1 MLMTAFHGLCMA
13 VADSVPGVSGGTI
26 AFILGFYDRFLDA
39 LHGLFRGDMA
49 VRRKSL
55 LYLVKL
61 GLGWGIG
68 MVVCALLL
76 SGLFTRYIYDMSSLF
91 LGLTVASLPFI
102 LVAERPALRGGL
114 RHLPFTVLGLALVV
128 GLTALRSGTGPMG
141 SLDFAQLQ
149 PLQLVYLF
157 LTGAVAI
164 TAMVLPGIS
173 GSTILLIA
181 GAYLP
186 AIQAIRRFLSLQ
198 LDVLPGLVALGLGVI
213 AGVAVSI
220 HAIRSAL
227 RRHRSQ
233 MVYLI
238 VGLMLGSLYAIVM
251 GPTSL
256 SQPVAPLDLSTF
268 DPASAL
274 LGIAVLL
281 GLEAL
286 RKRTERQ
293 TKGKEVL
300 LHGSR

>member
-39 LHGLFRGDMA
+39 LHGLFRGGTA
-49 VRRKSL
+49 VRRKSF

-68 MVVCALLL
+68 MGVCALLL

-114 RHLPFTVLGLALVV
+114 RHLPFTVLGLVLVV
-128 GLTALRSGTGPMG
+128 GLTALRSGSGPMG
-141 SLDFAQLQ
+141 RLDFAQLQ

-186 AIQAIRRFLSLQ
+186 AIQAIRCFLSLQ
-198 LDVLPGLVALGLGVI
+198 LDVLPGLIALGLGVI

-256 SQPVAPLDLSTF
+256 SQPVPPLDLSTF

-281 GLEAL
+281 GLEVL

>member
-39 LHGLFRGDMA
+39 LHGLFRGDTA
-49 VRRKSL
+49 VRRKSF

-68 MVVCALLL
+68 MGVCALLL

-102 LVAERPALRGGL
+102 LVAERPALRGGP
-114 RHLPFTVLGLALVV
+114 RHLPFTALGLVLVV
-128 GLTALRSGTGPMG
+128 GLTALRSGSGPMG

-198 LDVLPGLVALGLGVI
+198 LDVLPGLIALGLGVI
-213 AGVAVSI
+213 AGVAISI

-238 VGLMLGSLYAIVM
+238 IGLMLGSLYAIVM

-256 SQPVAPLDLSTF
+256 SQPVPPLDLSTF

-281 GLEAL
+281 GLEVL

-300 LHGSR
+300 LHVSR

>member
-39 LHGLFRGDMA
+39 LHGLFRGDTA
-49 VRRKSL
+49 VRRKSF

-68 MVVCALLL
+68 MGVCALLL

-114 RHLPFTVLGLALVV
+114 RHLPFTALGLVLVV
-128 GLTALRSGTGPMG
+128 GLTALRSGSGPMG
-141 SLDFAQLQ
+141 SLDFAQLP
-149 PLQLVYLF
+149 PLQLLYLF

-213 AGVAVSI
+213 AGVVISI

-238 VGLMLGSLYAIVM
+238 IGLMLGSLYAIVM

-256 SQPVAPLDLSTF
+256 SQPVPPLDLSTF

-274 LGIAVLL
+274 LGLAVLL
-281 GLEAL
+281 GLEVL
-286 RKRTERQ
+286 RKRAERQ

>member
-1 MLMTAFHGLCMA
+1 MLMTAFHGLCMS

-39 LHGLFRGDMA
+39 LHGLFGSDAA
-49 VRRKSL
+49 VRRQSL
-55 LYLVKL
+55 CYLAKL
-61 GLGWGIG
+61 GLGWGLG
-68 MVVCALLL
+68 MVVCVLLL

-91 LGLTVASLPFI
+91 LGLTVASLPFV

-114 RHLPFTVLGLALVV
+114 RHLPFTALGLVLVV
-128 GLTALRSGTGPMG
+128 GLTALRSGSGPMG
-141 SLDFAQLQ
+141 SLDFAQLS
-149 PLQLVYLF
+149 PLWLVYLF

-164 TAMVLPGIS
+164 AAMVLPGIS

-198 LDVLPGLVALGLGVI
+198 FDVLPGLIALGLGVI

-220 HAIRSAL
+220 HAIRFAL
-227 RRHRSQ
+227 RQHRSQ

-238 VGLMLGSLYAIVM
+238 LGLMLGSLYAIVM

-256 SQPVAPLDLSTF
+256 ARPVPPLDLSTF

-281 GLEAL
+281 GLEVL
-286 RKRTERQ
+286 RKRMVRQ
-293 TKGKEVL
+293 SKGKEVL

>member
-49 VRRKSL
+49 VRRKSF

-68 MVVCALLL
+68 MGVCALLL

-238 VGLMLGSLYAIVM
+238 IGLMLGSLYAIVM

-256 SQPVAPLDLSTF
+256 SQPVPPLDLSTF

>member
-39 LHGLFRGDMA
+39 LHGLFRGDTA
-49 VRRKSL
+49 VRRKSF

-68 MVVCALLL
+68 MGVCALLL

-128 GLTALRSGTGPMG
+128 GLTALRSGSGPMG

-198 LDVLPGLVALGLGVI
+198 LDVLPGLIALGLGVI

-220 HAIRSAL
+220 HTIRSAL

-256 SQPVAPLDLSTF
+256 SQPVPPLDLSTF

-281 GLEAL
+281 GLEVL

>member
-39 LHGLFRGDMA
+39 LHGLFRGDTA
-49 VRRKSL
+49 VRRKSF

-68 MVVCALLL
+68 MGVCALLL

-114 RHLPFTVLGLALVV
+114 RHLPFTALGLVLVV
-128 GLTALRSGTGPMG
+128 GLTALRSGSGPMG
-141 SLDFAQLQ
+141 SLDFAQLP
-149 PLQLVYLF
+149 PLQLLYLF

-198 LDVLPGLVALGLGVI
+198 LDVLPGLIALGLGVI
-213 AGVAVSI
+213 AGVAISI

-238 VGLMLGSLYAIVM
+238 IGLMLGSLYAIVM

-256 SQPVAPLDLSTF
+256 SQPVPPLDLSTF

-274 LGIAVLL
+274 LGLAVLL
-281 GLEAL
+281 GLEVL
-286 RKRTERQ
+286 RKRAERQ